1 MNWYNGVLGY
11 RESCCV
17 LAVCSEYNHVRSWT
31 VTRFRGMLSTQP
43 GSTPLAS
50 FKILAVEDTMVPAY
64 YSSGNEFG

>member
-1 MNWYNGVLGY
+1 LTPTY
-11 RESCCV
+11 EHIDV

-43 GSTPLAS
+43 GSMPLAS

-64 YSSGNEFG
+64 YASGNEFG